1 MSEVKN
7 KSEFVRQVLKDIGA
21 LSNNPPEDWKQ
32 QVEAAL
38 AKEKLSMH
46 QVMIYQV
53 RRNALEAAG
62 LVPKREKTKAAAKKA
77 APKGK
82 PGRKPGTKVAPKKS
96 PKASTASLSLDDLV
110 KADKIAAEF
119 GGAEKLSQALNALSK
134 INSTVLG

>member
-7 KSEFVRQVLKDIGA
+7 KSEFVRTVLKDIGA
-21 LSNNPPEDWKQ
+21 LSANPPEDWKK
-32 QVEAAL
+32 QVEDAL
-38 AKEKLSMH
+38 AKEKITMH

-53 RRNALEAAG
+53 RRNAMEAAG
-62 LVPKREKTKAAAKKA
+62 LLPKRDTKAAAKKV

-96 PKASTASLSLDDLV
+96 PKASGPSLSLDDLV
-110 KADKIAAEF
+110 KANKIADEF
-119 GGAEKLSQALNALSK
+119 GGAEKLASALKALST

>member
-1 MSEVKN
+1 MSDVKN
-7 KSEFVRQVLKDIGA
+7 KSEFVRTVLKDIGA
-21 LSNNPPEDWKQ
+21 LSANPPADWKK

-38 AKEKLSMH
+38 AKEKITMH

-53 RRNALEAAG
+53 RRNAMEAAG
-62 LVPKREKTKAAAKKA
+62 LVPKSEKSAAKKA

-96 PKASTASLSLDDLV
+96 PKASGVSLSLDDLV
-110 KADKIAAEF
+110 KANKIADEF
-119 GGAEKLSQALNALSK
+119 GGAEKLASALKALST